1 MVMLVAVMAIAQ
13 TADAV
18 VVSDTNVSLS
28 DGAPISDY
36 VLAVFKQETTNP
48 TTMWFDVSGGML
60 SWANINVDE
69 ASDWYL
75 TSYGD
80 AFTQATI
87 QAGDFPIFVRATDT
101 GFESNDLDVGL
112 GDFYLGV
119 NTGYGSR
126 IGLPAPRDVYGW
138 VHLQNSGGTL
148 SMLGNAVAYDEG
160 GIVIGTTQAIPE
172 PPSAALF
179 LSALAAF
186 SVLARRKRGTP
197 SASDGTVA

>member
-1 MVMLVAVMAIAQ
+1 MVMLVAVVAIAQ

-36 VLAVFKQETTNP
+36 ALAVFKEATTNP
-48 TTMWFDVSGGML
+48 TTMWFDVSGGTL
-60 SWANINVDE
+60 SWANINLDE

-80 AFTQATI
+80 AFTQAAI
-87 QAGDFPIFVRATDT
+87 QGGDFPIFVRATDT
-101 GFESNDLDVGL
+101 GFDSNDLDVGF

-126 IGLPAPRDVYGW
+126 IGLPTPRDVYGW

-160 GIVIGTTQAIPE
+160 GIIIGTTQDIPE
-172 PPSAALF
+172 PGATGLLVCAA
-179 LSALAAF
+179 
-186 SVLARRKRGTP
+186 
-197 SASDGTVA
+197 TVAPAATARLRRRRG